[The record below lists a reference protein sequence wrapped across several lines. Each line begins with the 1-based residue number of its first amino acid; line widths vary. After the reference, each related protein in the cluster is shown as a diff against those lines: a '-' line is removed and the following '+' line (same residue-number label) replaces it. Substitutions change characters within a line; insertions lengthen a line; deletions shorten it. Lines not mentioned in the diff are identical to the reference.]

1 MVKKHIAF
9 AKWRK
14 RVNANIICV
23 PKKILLPTLAIKRCE
38 IYLHYFLNNYFLSY
52 TIEFIRHLI
61 LEAYEKENIYI
72 CQAIAD
78 GSYPIILPCFYSLF
92 STHA

>member
-14 RVNANIICV
+14 RVNANMICV

-38 IYLHYFLNNYFLSY
+38 TYLHYFLNNYFLSY

-61 LEAYEKENIYI
+61 LEAYEKENIHI

-78 GSYPIILPCFYSLF
+78 GSYPIMLPCS
-92 STHA
+92 